1 MKRDMDLARHIL
13 FAIEEHDGDPLRYI
27 DLKISGR
34 TDREVSYH
42 VMLLGE
48 ARLVEVKNYG
58 NANRFEYRPRRLTW
72 EGHEFLDA
80 VRDDTVWKRAKS
92 ETLAKTGQLTFEVI
106 KATLMG
112 LARQGLG
119 LP

>member
-1 MKRDMDLARHIL
+1 MKRDMDLAREIL
-13 FAIEEHDGDPLRYI
+13 FAIEENDDEPGTMEIELP
-27 DLKISGR
+27 GR
-34 TDREVSYH
+34 SALYVSYH
-42 VMLLGE
+42 VTLLAE
-48 ARLVEVKNYG
+48 AGLIEAENTTSMDQY
-58 NANRFEYRPRRLTW
+58 EYLPTRLTW
-72 EGHEFLDA
+72 AGHEFLDA

-112 LARQGLG
+112 IARQGLG